1 MPSFHLSCFGVH
13 CLKKVVDGAH
23 TSDAIL
29 SPGIWKGLIELYGA
43 QVHLVV
49 VQISHV
55 GRKSK
60 IQKYRNLL
68 TILTDD
74 GAERWWKYQLNDNQY
89 WRWWREYWWQ
99 DPVWSAVVQY
109 FRWFIHWVVEIA
121 TELHRLDV
129 EGGHDHLWQKHDCQ
143 FSESLIVHLFIGQHW
158 LRLLWRLQKIL
169 GLKSWQLNFY
179 KIYRIMILN

>member
-1 MPSFHLSCFGVH
+1 MH

-23 TSDAIL
+23 TSDTVL
-29 SPGIWKGLIELYGA
+29 SPGIWKGLIELDGT

-74 GAERWWKYQLNDNQY
+74 DAERWWKYQLNDNQY
-89 WRWWREYWWQ
+89 WRWWREYWWRN
-99 DPVWSAVVQY
+99 PVWSAVVQY
-109 FRWFIHWVVEIA
+109 FRWLIHWVVEIA
-121 TELHRLDV
+121 AELHRLDV
-129 EGGHDHLWQKHDCQ
+129 EGGHDHLWWETWMFIFQSFWPSTSLSANTGSD
-143 FSESLIVHLFIGQHW
+143 FSGVCKRFWG
-158 LRLLWRLQKIL
+158 K
-169 GLKSWQLNFY
+169 KVN
-179 KIYRIMILN
+179 N